1 MEKIK
6 DLFQSASIPCIS
18 NISKSHL
25 LISKLTWL
33 IGFFLLFAIFVMF
46 ARETSLNYFEHE
58 VITNVDIIR
67 EEEAEFPTVS
77 FCINQ
82 RLNLSQFLDGCIFD
96 MQECNWSDFE
106 VKDFL
111 NETCYRFNSGHNYFG
126 DKIPIKKT
134 SNYDFKTS
142 LMLILS
148 LSNDYLID
156 GNITPF
162 KTSLFIQNHS
172 TLFVRDHAFN
182 IESGLLVSNG
192 GTFITFER
200 EFVFKLAEP
209 FNHCVKQDT
218 NDYVSDL
225 FQFFISNNMTYL
237 KKDCIDKCIGIF
249 MFENCN
255 ISDGNI
261 FSNLDCI
268 LKFYYGFRFKE
279 IKIPL
284 HCLKNCP
291 AECDS
296 IKYRIV
302 QNNMAAT
309 SLSKSYKLSMNFS
322 DEYANNNLLA
332 IFIHYSS
339 LEYTYSNQIAK
350 MNTFDLISNL
360 GGLLGLFIGMSFVNI
375 IEIIE
380 ITFELINHFL
390 YRKYSNKNKSFSI
403 NK

>member
-33 IGFFLLFAIFVMF
+33 ISFILLFAIFVMF

-67 EEEAEFPTVS
+67 EEESEFPTVS

-82 RLNLSQFLDGCIFD
+82 RLNLSQFLEGCIFD

-106 VKDFL
+106 VNDFL
-111 NETCYRFNSGHNYFG
+111 NETCYRFNSGRNYFG
-126 DKIPIKKT
+126 EKIPIKKT
-134 SNYDFKTS
+134 SNYDFQTS
-142 LMLILS
+142 LMLFLS
-148 LSNDYLID
+148 LSNDHLID
-156 GNITPF
+156 GKITPF

-172 TLFVRDHAFN
+172 TLFNRDHAFN
-182 IESGLLVSNG
+182 IESGLLISNG

-200 EFVFKLAEP
+200 EFVYKLAEP

-218 NDYVSDL
+218 TDYVSDL
-225 FQFFISNNMTYL
+225 FQSFVSNNMTYL
-237 KKDCIDKCIGIF
+237 RKDCIDKCILMF
-249 MFENCN
+249 MFDNCN

-261 FSNLDCI
+261 FANLDCVTQI
-268 LKFYYGFRFKE
+268 FDGFRSKE
-279 IKIPL
+279 IKIPF
-284 HCLKNCP
+284 HCLNNCP
-291 AECDS
+291 DECDS
-296 IKYRIV
+296 IKYRII

-309 SLSKSYKLSMNFS
+309 SMSKSYKLAMNFS
-322 DEYANNNLLA
+322 DEYANNNFVA

-360 GGLLGLFIGMSFVNI
+360 GGLLGLFVGMSFMTI
-375 IEIIE
+375 IELIE
-380 ITFELINHFL
+380 ILFELINHFL
-390 YRKYSNKNKSFSI
+390 CKKYSKK
-403 NK
+403 

>member
-142 LMLILS
+142 LMLFLS

-172 TLFVRDHAFN
+172 TLFDRDHVFN

-218 NDYVSDL
+218 NEYVSDL

-332 IFIHYSS
+332 IFIYYSS